1 MKNRSVFVVVLLQI
15 IIILY
20 LANIIFE
27 RFYRSK
33 ISMYP
38 IYKEDILK
46 NNGSSLKFF
55 FEPRPNSIRKTEP
68 SITWTQGAQNI
79 NSDTLNER
87 YDYSLE
93 KKDGLFRIVMLG
105 DSFTDGLGVNTSD
118 NYSEVLEDLL
128 VNMKC

>member
-1 MKNRSVFVVVLLQI
+1 
-15 IIILY
+15 
-20 LANIIFE
+20 
-27 RFYRSK
+27 
-33 ISMYP
+33 MYP